1 MKDKEKT
8 KEQLLKELKELPHR
22 IAELETL
29 QVKRKQTENAL
40 YDSEDKYRT
49 IFETTGTATVIIE
62 EDTTISLANKEFSK
76 LSGYTQEEVEGKK
89 SWTDFI
95 AHKED
100 LDRMKD
106 YHNARRID
114 PDAAPRNYEFKFIDK
129 KGAVKYILTTV
140 ALIPGTKKSVGSFLD
155 ITDRK
160 QAEEALC
167 LNESRLKVLLELQ
180 QMPEASMQKITDFA
194 LEEGIGLTSSKIGY
208 LAFISEDE
216 TVVTMYSWSKD
227 AIKQCAISEK
237 PLVYDVETMG
247 LWGEAV
253 RQRKP
258 IITNSYST
266 PNPFKK
272 GCPKGHIKI
281 VRHMNIPV
289 FDGKRI
295 VAVAGVGNK
304 DGEYDES
311 DVRQLTL
318 LMQGMWSLM
327 QKKRTEDALR
337 RSEQDLRD
345 LSENSLTGI
354 SLIQDN
360 RIIYQN
366 KEQKRLLRP
375 LPGSINLMDFEGIH
389 PEDVEKVKKLY
400 QKIISEGVRTLDT
413 DFRYYPT
420 GKIESEKDMKWV
432 YCRVSLIQYQGKD
445 AVLVNM
451 MDMTKAKELEHLLII
466 QDKMSSLGRVAAGIA
481 HEIRNPLSGINIY
494 LSTLQK
500 IFDRADS
507 LDKVKMILEQLQSA
521 SGKIESVIRRVM
533 DFSKPGEPKF
543 VPANINQPIEE
554 AIQLS
559 SVTLR
564 KSEISLEKDLSE
576 DLPQCNADPHLIEEV
591 ILNLIT
597 NAAEA
602 MKGMEGGERIE
613 ITSSMG
619 NKHILVKV
627 SDSGPGV
634 PSNLKEKI
642 FDPFYT
648 TKDGSTGIGLSLSH
662 RVITDHGGSLRVG
675 PSKWGG
681 AEFIIKIPIKESST

>member
-375 LPGSINLMDFEGIH
+375 LPESINLMDFEGIH

-432 YCRVSLIQYQGKD
+432 YCRASLIQYQGKD

-543 VPANINQPIEE
+543 VPVNINQPIEE

-564 KSEISLEKDLSE
+564 KSEISLEKSLSE

-662 RVITDHGGSLRVG
+662 RVITDHGGSLSVG

-681 AEFIIKIPIKESST
+681 AEFIIKIPLKKEAD

>member
-8 KEQLLKELKELPHR
+8 KDHLLKELKELRHR
-22 IAELETL
+22 IAELDTL
-29 QVKRKQTENAL
+29 QEKRKQAEDTLRE
-40 YDSEDKYRT
+40 SEDKYRT
-49 IFETTGTATVIIE
+49 IFETTGTATFIIE
-62 EDTTISLANKEFSK
+62 EDTTISLANKEFFK
-76 LSGYTQEEVEGKK
+76 LSGYTQKEVEGKK
-89 SWTDFI
+89 SWTDFV

-100 LDRMKD
+100 LEKMKV

-114 PDAAPRNYEFKFIDK
+114 PGAAPRNYEFKFIDK
-129 KGAVKYILTTV
+129 KGAVRDIFTTIE
-140 ALIPGTKKSVGSFLD
+140 AIPGTKKSVGSFLD
-155 ITDRK
+155 ITERK
-160 QAEEALC
+160 QAENDLLESERKLSTLMGNLPGISYRCLNDKNWTMEFISKGCFDLTGYKSFDLIGNRTISYNALIHPGDRGSVWANIQEAMAARRSFLLEYRIQTATGEQKWVWEQGVGVFSKAGDLLGLEGLIIDITDRKRVEEALQ
-167 LNESRLKVLLELQ
+167 ESERY
-180 QMPEASMQKITDFA
+180 FR
-194 LEEGIGLTSSKIGY
+194 Y
-208 LAFISEDE
+208 
-216 TVVTMYSWSKD
+216 VV
-227 AIKQCAISEK
+227 
-237 PLVYDVETMG
+237 
-247 LWGEAV
+247 
-253 RQRKP
+253 
-258 IITNSYST
+258 
-266 PNPFKK
+266 
-272 GCPKGHIKI
+272 
-281 VRHMNIPV
+281 
-289 FDGKRI
+289 
-295 VAVAGVGNK
+295 
-304 DGEYDES
+304 
-311 DVRQLTL
+311 
-318 LMQGMWSLM
+318 
-327 QKKRTEDALR
+327 
-337 RSEQDLRD
+337 
-345 LSENSLTGI
+345 ENSLTGVTV
-354 SLIQDN
+354 IQDDQVVYRN
-360 RIIYQN
+360 P
-366 KEQKRLLRP
+366 EQKRLAGP
-375 LPGSINLMDFEGIH
+375 LSESFAHLTFESIHSD
-389 PEDVEKVKKLY
+389 DVEKVRQNY
-400 QKIISEGVRTLDT
+400 QKLVSGEKARLDM
-413 DFRYYPT
+413 DFRFYPL
-420 GKIESEKDMKWV
+420 GKKASLPDLRWV
-432 YCRVSLIQYQGKD
+432 YCRAGLVEYRGKEV
-445 AVLVNM
+445 VLFNM
-451 MDMTKAKELEHLLII
+451 MDMTKAKKLEYLLRI

-533 DFSKPGEPKF
+533 DFSKPGEPKL

-662 RVITDHGGSLRVG
+662 RVISDHGGSLSVG